1 MSQSDACNCCT
12 GLEAQTPKR
21 VYNPAGQPAVA
32 YRVGRHSDFLKSMK
46 ARLSS
51 TDLSVGK
58 LRAMCEPER
67 EEHHGEFLES
77 MTGDLSSTDFSAL
90 HLLTTREP
98 DDFSIAL
105 CDAAAV
111 VLDVLSFYQERI
123 ANENFL
129 RTARER
135 RSILELAQLIGY
147 SLGPGVAA
155 STWLAFT
162 LQETPGLPAQVLEPV
177 PVPLG
182 TRVQSVPGPGE
193 TPQTFETVE
202 TIEARADW
210 NALPVQTAVAW
221 QPRRGDTE
229 LYLAGISTGLT
240 PGDAVLIVGQGR
252 MAIPDSKQWK
262 PKQWNLRIVEKVEPD
277 NSQGYTRISWHDGL
291 SNDLL
296 APEPEQDF
304 PQVYVLR
311 QRAGLFGHNAPDP
324 RLMSQRDTQLCDML
338 EPESCDSTKRRKWKN
353 YHIGS
358 DYIELDAA
366 YPKIIPNS
374 WMVLVPNEGGTGSTS
389 LPDYMELYRAQAV
402 SVVSRTDFGLSGR
415 TTRIKSYEDLTL
427 SPEHY
432 TIDRTLVLAQS
443 EELSIAARP
452 LNFPLFGA
460 QVTLASMQQAL
471 HPAQALA
478 LSGKRQRIE
487 IVEDATGLVLNLED
501 GGTVPLMPGDSLQMI
516 AAPIELFKS
525 KWQRST
531 IVDGVTDLPLKL
543 EAGDTV
549 PITAGNSLTM
559 IAAPPRIN
567 RVFRGADIHLT
578 PEQFGN
584 RLGTRAQLRLSLRD
598 RDGRVGNLTT
608 FADQIRLQPALEQD
622 ETLAEMVFVK
632 EANTAV
638 EHGRDGTT
646 LHLTASMRHI
656 YDRQSVRIN
665 ANVASATHGET
676 VNETLGGTTGKP
688 DQRFTLQQPPLTHVS
703 AATASGRASSLAL
716 RVNDLLWR
724 ELPSLYGQGPNDRVF
739 TTALE
744 DNGRTTVIFGDGIEG
759 ARPPSGQDNIRVRY
773 RKGIGIGGNVAA
785 GKLSNLLTRPLGVS
799 GVTNPE
805 AARGGQDAQTA
816 DAARE
821 NAPLTVL
828 TLDRVVSVQDY
839 EDFSRSF
846 AGIAKAHA
854 TSIAAGPGRGIF
866 ITVAGEEGNAI
877 DESSDTFKNLLAALR
892 RCGDALLPLRISS
905 YRRVTFRLRVAIKMT
920 ADADTN
926 KELKCAEAAL
936 RQAFGFAARHFGQPV
951 SVDEVSEV
959 LHRSASVQ
967 AVNVI
972 ELYRAV
978 PGAAPSPKPLRLFA
992 RLPEASLTALPQA
1005 AELLTLD
1012 AALLT
1017 LEVMP

>member
-12 GLEAQTPKR
+12 GLKAQTPKR
-21 VYNPAGQPAVA
+21 IHNPAGQPAVA
-32 YRVGRHSDFLKSMK
+32 YRAGRHSDFLKSMK

-51 TDLSVGK
+51 TD
-58 LRAMCEPER
+58 
-67 EEHHGEFLES
+67 
-77 MTGDLSSTDFSAL
+77 FSAL
-90 HLLTTREP
+90 HLLTTRES

-147 SLGPGVAA
+147 SLRPGVAA

-162 LQETPGLPAQVLEPV
+162 LQETPGLPAQVLAPV
-177 PVPLG
+177 PVPIG

-193 TPQTFETVE
+193 DPQTFETVE

-210 NALPVQTAVAW
+210 NALPVQTAIAW

-229 LYLAGISTGLT
+229 LYLAGVSTGLT
-240 PGDAVLIVGQGR
+240 PGDAVLIIGQAR
-252 MAIPDSKQWK
+252 MMPSSSKQWN
-262 PKQWNLRIVEKVEPD
+262 PKQWNLRMVEKVEPD
-277 NSQGYTRISWHDGL
+277 ISQGHTRISWQDRL
-291 SNDLL
+291 SNDVL
-296 APEPEQDF
+296 APELEQNF

-311 QRAGLFGHNAPDP
+311 QRAALFGYNAPDP
-324 RLMSQRDTQLCDML
+324 RLMSQSGTQLDNML
-338 EPESCDSTKRRKWKN
+338 DPSSDPSKPRKWKN
-353 YHIGS
+353 YKIDLDS
-358 DYIELDAA
+358 KYIELDAA
-366 YPKIIPNS
+366 YPKIVPNS
-374 WMVLVPNEGGTGSTS
+374 WMALVSNEGGTGSTS
-389 LPDYMELYRAQAV
+389 LPDYMELYRTKAV
-402 SVVSRTDFGLSGR
+402 SVVSRTDFGLSSR
-415 TTRIKSYEDLTL
+415 TTRIKPYEDLTL

-432 TIDRTLVLAQS
+432 TIEHTLVLAQS
-443 EELSIAARP
+443 EELAVTARP
-452 LNFPLFGA
+452 LNFPLFGER
-460 QVTLASMQQAL
+460 VTLASVQQAL

-478 LSGKRQRIE
+478 LSGKRQRIA

-501 GGTVPLMPGDSLQMI
+501 GSKVPLMPGDSLQMV
-516 AAPIELFKS
+516 ATPIELFKS
-525 KWQRST
+525 KWQRGT
-531 IVDGVTDLPLKL
+531 IVKGATDL
-543 EAGDTV
+543 
-549 PITAGNSLTM
+549 
-559 IAAPPRIN
+559 
-567 RVFRGADIHLT
+567 LT
-578 PEQFGN
+578 PEQFGD
-584 RLGTRAQLRLSLRD
+584 RLGTRAQLVLLLRD
-598 RDGRVGNLTT
+598 RDGRVGNLTA

-622 ETLAEMVFVK
+622 EILAEMVFVK
-632 EANTAV
+632 EADAAV

-646 LHLTASMRHI
+646 LHLMAALRHI

-676 VNETLGGTTGKP
+676 VNEMLGGATSKP
-688 DQRFTLQQPPLTHVS
+688 DQRFKLQQPPLTHVS
-703 AATASGRASSLAL
+703 GATASGRASSLAL

-739 TTALE
+739 TTELE
-744 DNGRTTVIFGDGIEG
+744 ENGRTTVIFGDGIEG
-759 ARPPSGQDNIRVRY
+759 ARPPSGQDNVRVRY
-773 RKGIGIGGNVAA
+773 RKGIGISGNVAA
-785 GKLSNLLTRPLGVS
+785 GKLSNLLTRPFGVS

-805 AARGGQDAQTA
+805 AARGGQDAQAA

-877 DESSDTFKNLLAALR
+877 DESSDTYRNLLAALQ
-892 RCGDALLPLRISS
+892 RCGDALLPLRIKS
-905 YRRVTFRLRVAIKMT
+905 YQRVTFRLRAAIKMT

-926 KELKCAEAAL
+926 KELKHAEAAL
-936 RQAFGFAARHFGQPV
+936 RQAFSFESRHFGQSV

-959 LHRSASVQ
+959 LHRLANVQ

-972 ELYRAV
+972 ELYRSV
-978 PGAAPSPKPLRLFA
+978 TGPTPPLKPRLFA
-992 RLPEASLTALPQA
+992 HLPEASLTAVPRA
-1005 AELLTLD
+1005 AELLMLD
-1012 AALLT
+1012 AASLM